1 MDDVVKAINDLITD
15 HWVKFVVA
23 AGFTG
28 LGWLFGR
35 WRTRREWQKREFFHR
50 INFSLN
56 SIIDGTL
63 KIRTLAEKTCSD
75 VFLNETAVKEIT
87 AAAQKTKAGL
97 PLIPMAKDDC
107 WFYLNAVLNEIS
119 EQFANGL
126 MARES
131 GKDVKATHYVICL
144 TNEADGEVKTRKI
157 RAQVIRKDLL
167 ANLPKETPA
176 FESPHHRVRWE
187 TLMHLAQAYQKEPWQ
202 FLSVEIVS

>member
-1 MDDVVKAINDLITD
+1 MDDFVKAINDLITD

-28 LGWLFGR
+28 LGWLVGR
-35 WRTRREWQKREFFHR
+35 WRARREWQKREFFHR
-50 INFSLN
+50 VNFSLN

-87 AAAQKTKAGL
+87 AAAQKTTAGL

-119 EQFANGL
+119 EQFASGL
-126 MARES
+126 MAREA
-131 GKDVKATHYVICL
+131 GKGATSTQYVICL

-157 RAQVIRKDLL
+157 RAQILRKDLL
-167 ANLPKETPA
+167 TNLRQETPT
-176 FESPHHRVRWE
+176 FESPNHRVRWE
-187 TLMHLAQAYQKEPWQ
+187 TLMYLAKTYQKEPWQ
-202 FLSVEIVS
+202 FLTVEIVT